1 MSPSLIW
8 IGIAIYILIACIV
21 AYLSRRSN
29 APDMA
34 DYFVGGRSFG
44 GVISALSYSATTYS
58 AFMMVGLAGLT
69 YKGGVGAL
77 GFEIVYFAGVSL
89 VAIFGPRFWLVGKK
103 YGFVT
108 PSEMLGARYGS
119 RWVAIVVALASCLFL
134 VPYSAVQLAG
144 IGYLLS
150 GMSDG
155 AISFPVGLVIATL
168 LAIVL
173 SYIAG
178 IRSVM
183 WTDSLQALLMISAS
197 VLVTIVV
204 IDQLGG
210 FFGMFASIAETKPE
224 MLQVPGSGLFSFK
237 TMLGL
242 TIPWFFFS
250 ISNPQVSQRLFMPK
264 SLGALRRMLLLFLCF
279 GLIYTIVAVLW
290 GFAAFEAFPDLE
302 NADLASAA
310 LLGAD
315 FLPPALSII
324 VMIGILAAAIS
335 TIDSILLTL
344 SSMLARDVY
353 GGFSNGASD
362 AAQLKIGRIVIP
374 VISLIALA
382 FASLK
387 LSLISILSVAASS
400 GLVVM
405 VPAIV
410 GAFFWKKGTAA
421 GALSSILLGGLF
433 VIVMYMTGN
442 NLFGLNAGI
451 LGLPVATVI
460 FVLVSN
466 GYHPQG
472 RLNRSFRGWYQRAT
486 HSSYEIDPKTGPAE
500 ISRTLFPSL
509 TRNNTLIPFARATC
523 NPASAPI
530 TMSAVAQA
538 SAVIQLSATTLTDA
552 TSFWRGPPL
561 RGSIVWLKVRSPTFT
576 QWR

>member
-1 MSPSLIW
+1 MSTTLIW
-8 IGIAIYILIACIV
+8 TGVAIYIVIACAV

-29 APDMA
+29 ASDMSG
-34 DYFVGGRSFG
+34 YFIGGRNFG

-103 YGFVT
+103 YGYVT

-119 RWVAIVVALASCLFL
+119 RWVAIIVALASCLFL

-183 WTDSLQALLMISAS
+183 WTDSLQALLMIAAS
-197 VLVTIVV
+197 VLVTVVV
-204 IDQLGG
+204 IDRLGG
-210 FFGMFASIAETKPE
+210 FFVMFDKIAEAKPE
-224 MLQVPGSGLFSFK
+224 MLQVPGPGLFSFK

-290 GFAAFEAFPDLE
+290 GFAAFQTYPDLP
-302 NADLASAA
+302 NPDLATAA

-315 FLPPALSII
+315 FLPPVLAIV

-353 GGFSNGASD
+353 GGFSKEASD
-362 AAQLKIGRIVIP
+362 AAQLKIGRFVIP
-374 VISLIALA
+374 VISLVALA

-405 VPAIV
+405 VPAII
-410 GAFFWKKGTAA
+410 GAFFWKRGTAA
-421 GALSSILLGGLF
+421 GALASVLLGGLF

-442 NLFGLNAGI
+442 KLFGLNAGI
-451 LGLPVATVI
+451 LGLPVASVI
-460 FVLVSN
+460 FVLVSLVTRQKN
-466 GYHPQG
+466 QMA
-472 RLNRSFRGWYQRAT
+472 SAFV
-486 HSSYEIDPKTGPAE
+486 DD
-500 ISRTLFPSL
+500 ISDELHKL
-509 TRNNTLIPFARATC
+509 TR
-523 NPASAPI
+523 
-530 TMSAVAQA
+530 
-538 SAVIQLSATTLTDA
+538 
-552 TSFWRGPPL
+552 
-561 RGSIVWLKVRSPTFT
+561 
-576 QWR
+576 